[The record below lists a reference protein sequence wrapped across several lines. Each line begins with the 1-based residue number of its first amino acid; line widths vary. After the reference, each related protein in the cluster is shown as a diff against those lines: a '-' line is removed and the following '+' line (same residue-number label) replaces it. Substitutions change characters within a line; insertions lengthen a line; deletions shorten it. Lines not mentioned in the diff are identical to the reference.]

1 MMDVE
6 ETYER
11 RSDVDGFTIVPR
23 KGRRPRIHLLRA
35 WNECNTEE
43 EKAGEDV
50 VRVAGSREVLDEA
63 LVGLGFLR
71 GGIACKR
78 CFPEPTK
85 DEEAEAEVEA
95 PEYEE
100 PEEVLA

>member
-1 MMDVE
+1 MMDDE
-6 ETYER
+6 QGYER

-23 KGRRPRIHLLRA
+23 RGRRPRIHLLRA

-50 VRVAGSREVLDEA
+50 VRVAGSREVLAEK
-63 LVGLGFLR
+63 LVELGFSR
-71 GGIACKR
+71 GGIPCKR
-78 CFPEPTK
+78 CFPPPTK
-85 DEEAEAEVEA
+85 EEAEEAEVEA

-100 PEEVLA
+100 PEEVFA